1 MKATENCQCGSG
13 MTYPACCGRWHS
25 GEPAPTAQALM
36 RSRFS
41 AFVLRNESY
50 LLATWHP
57 RTRPASVGFD
67 PNQKWLG
74 LEIVDA
80 LDRSATK
87 AEVEFIARYRIGGG
101 PAKRLHERS
110 RFVQEQGRWFYVD
123 GDVRRQ

>member
-13 MTYPACCGRWHS
+13 MTYRACCGRWHA